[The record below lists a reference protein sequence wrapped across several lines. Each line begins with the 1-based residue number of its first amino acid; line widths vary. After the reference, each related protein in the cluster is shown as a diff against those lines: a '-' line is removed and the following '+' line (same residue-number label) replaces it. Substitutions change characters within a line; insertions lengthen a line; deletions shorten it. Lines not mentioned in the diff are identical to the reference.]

1 MKARKL
7 LLTNVLL
14 VLSPLNIASGFCMVT
29 KSISST
35 GLSSVA
41 SSKSEPAT
49 GSNTELWLDLRGTRL
64 FPSTALQRLEQE
76 LGRPAIVD
84 RVVLWDDGNANN
96 HDKDTDKF
104 VFVSANGILSS
115 QPPGLSGQRLSLAEC
130 GLTDPMAAMETN
142 SKGGWILVDSKHIS
156 DNDARISGIN
166 TLVELLVAGSAG
178 GSAGVVLLGE
188 PKKEP
193 SSILETGGIAWT
205 CPTKAD
211 VFHAATTL
219 QSLQSSSTTT
229 ASGILV
235 PSTSLETN
243 DNLRLHSAVVLPF
256 DELLWATAVAV
267 FRGDEE

>member
-1 MKARKL
+1 M
-7 LLTNVLL
+7 NVLL
-14 VLSPLNIASGFCMVT
+14 VLSPLDLSSGFPIAT
-29 KSISST
+29 LSLSST
-35 GLSSVA
+35 GLTSIA
-41 SSKSEPAT
+41 SSNSEPAT

-64 FPSTALQRLEQE
+64 FPSTALQRIEQE

-96 HDKDTDKF
+96 QDSDTNNF
-104 VFVSANGILSS
+104 VFVGADGNLSS
-115 QPPGLSGQRLSLAEC
+115 KPPGFSGQRLSLAEC
-130 GLTDPMAAMETN
+130 GLTDPVAAMETN

-156 DNDARISGIN
+156 DNDVRISGIN

-178 GSAGVVLLGE
+178 GSAGVLLLGE

-193 SSILETGGIAWT
+193 SSISETGGIAWT

-211 VFHAATTL
+211 VFHAATIL

-235 PSTSLETN
+235 PRSSSETN

-256 DELLWATAVAV
+256 DELLWATALAV
-267 FRGDEE
+267 FRGDED